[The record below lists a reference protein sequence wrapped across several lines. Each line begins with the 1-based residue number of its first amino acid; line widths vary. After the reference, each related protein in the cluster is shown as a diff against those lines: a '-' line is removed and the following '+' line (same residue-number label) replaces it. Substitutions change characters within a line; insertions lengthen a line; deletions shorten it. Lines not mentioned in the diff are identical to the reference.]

1 MTSEQFDAFITEM
14 KAQTAVLVRVGDLL
28 EALVTNSAKTTADLA
43 RLADMGQPSSPPPG
57 AAHQAS
63 APHRQ
68 GKKA

>member
-1 MTSEQFDAFITEM
+1 MTPQQFEEFIAEM
-14 KAQTAVLVRVGDLL
+14 KLQTAALVRVGDLL
-28 EALVTNSAKTTADLA
+28 EALVANSAKTTVDLT

-57 AAHQAS
+57 ASHQAS